1 MVPSKF
7 SLRPN
12 AAFSLCCGHPTTSRP
27 SQIAAPR
34 HHSRPRTHSQCTVVD
49 SRCHLQHHAPE
60 LLEPLLQPSAAGP
73 CRSAAAE
80 ILFLQPRT
88 HARPLDRRTRR
99 TAVKK
104 LYVGNLSFKAT
115 EEQVAALFAEIGVQP
130 DSLTLLRDRFTG
142 QPRGFGFAE
151 IRDDA
156 EAEKVIAALNGKDFL
171 GRALVVNEARPQR
184 EGGGGGGGGG
194 RGGHGGGGGGG
205 GRGGHGGGG
214 GGGGRG
220 GGGGGRGGY
229 GGGRDRDR

>member
-1 MVPSKF
+1 M
-7 SLRPN
+7 
-12 AAFSLCCGHPTTSRP
+12 
-27 SQIAAPR
+27 
-34 HHSRPRTHSQCTVVD
+34 
-49 SRCHLQHHAPE
+49 
-60 LLEPLLQPSAAGP
+60 
-73 CRSAAAE
+73 
-80 ILFLQPRT
+80 
-88 HARPLDRRTRR
+88 
-99 TAVKK
+99 KK

-156 EAEKVIAALNGKDFL
+156 EAEKVINALNGKDFL

-184 EGGGGGGGGG
+184 EGGGGGGG
-194 RGGHGGGGGGG
+194 RGGHGGGGGG